1 MTFSPQSN
9 QVRAK
14 KILDPD
20 LAYKVGRKHGRLE
33 ALNRAIVM
41 LTYLQQTSGTNR
53 AGVTE
58 ALEIVKGIT
67 YVQEPELP

>member
-14 KILDPD
+14 KITDPD
-20 LAYKVGRKHGRLE
+20 IAYLVGKRHGHQE
-33 ALNRAIVM
+33 ALNRAILL
-41 LTYLQQTSGTNR
+41 LTYLQKTSGTNR

-67 YVQEPELP
+67 YVQEPDLS